1 MMRELTK
8 AEEQI
13 MQVIWATGPVFV
25 KEIVAGLPEPRPAYT
40 TVSTIVRILESKGF
54 VDHHVFGTTHQY
66 FALISKEEYSHFSMK
81 KMLENYFDG
90 SLKKMVSSFSR
101 KEKLNLKEMNEL
113 LQLIE
118 RLKEHKQ

>member
-1 MMRELTK
+1 MRELTK

-13 MQVIWATGPVFV
+13 MQVIWANGPVFV
-25 KEIVAGLPEPRPAYT
+25 KEIIAELSEPRPAYT

-54 VDHHVFGTTHQY
+54 VDHQVFGTTHQY
-66 FALISKEEYSHFSMK
+66 YALINKEEYSHFSMK

-90 SLKKMVSSFSR
+90 SLKKMVSSFSS
-101 KEKLNLKEMNEL
+101 KEKLNMKEMNEL

-118 RLKEHKQ
+118 KLKNH